1 MNKIIA
7 YFNIKEVSEK
17 VVIENQKSSEK
28 SLSLV
33 STKVQDY
40 KLLVKLRLTLTVVF
54 SSVMAYLIA
63 SETTINWAAILILS
77 IGGFLVT
84 GAANALNQ
92 VLEKDYDKLMKR
104 TANRPLATGRMSTSE
119 AVMAAGFMSLAGIIL
134 LALFNVW
141 AAFFGTI
148 ALVSYAFL
156 YTPMK
161 RISPIAVVI
170 GAVPGA
176 LPTMIGCVAAQ
187 GELTLLALSLFAI
200 QFFWQFPHFWSIGW
214 LGYEDYKNAGYR
226 LLPSKDGQL
235 DRNTGLQSFIYAL
248 FLLPVGLLPYFIGVS
263 GIISAVIA
271 FILGLIYAGL
281 GWNFYKQ
288 NNRKAALQLMF
299 YSFLYNPLT
308 LIVIFLDKI

>member
-1 MNKIIA
+1 M
-7 YFNIKEVSEK
+7 SEK
-17 VVIENQKSSEK
+17 VVFENQKSNEK
-28 SLSLV
+28 AFNLV
-33 STKVQDY
+33 GTKVQDY
-40 KLLVKLRLTLTVVF
+40 KMLVKFRLTITVVF

-63 SETTINWAAILILS
+63 SQTAINWTAIMILS

-104 TANRPLATGRMSTSE
+104 TANRPLAAGRMSVSE
-119 AVMAAGFMSLAGIIL
+119 AVMAAGFMSLIGITL

-170 GAVPGA
+170 GAFPGA

-226 LLPSKDGQL
+226 LLPTKDGQL
-235 DRNTGLQSFIYAL
+235 DRNTGLQSFLYAL
-248 FLLPVGLLPYFIGVS
+248 FLLPIGLLPYFIGVS
-263 GIISAVIA
+263 GIVSAVIV
-271 FILGLIYAGL
+271 FVLSVMYVGF

-288 NNRKAALQLMF
+288 NNRKAALQVMF

-308 LIVIFLDKI
+308 LIVLFLDKI